1 MNSPDGKS
9 AKAVRPSVAGNSAE
23 SAGPS
28 AWKDQRIELII
39 GNLLRAGVLLSASVV
54 VIGGIIYVSRHGSAI
69 VDYRNFRGELSPLR
83 NFAGI
88 IHGMR
93 QLSGRAIIQ
102 FGLLLA
108 DRHTGGPGYLL
119 RRRIRLGTRLPL
131 RGLYAGGAGGAHLQ
145 PLRWR
150 FALIVCGAR
159 RLVVMSQPRIRCDQR
174 PLFRKYS
181 SYCAPGC
188 THAGAGESD
197 AAASIE
203 YGDR

>member
-1 MNSPDGKS
+1 MNSPEGKS
-9 AKAVRPSVAGNSAE
+9 AKAMRPSGAGKPAE
-23 SAGPS
+23 SAQPS
-28 AWKDQRIELII
+28 AWKDQRMELII

-88 IHGMR
+88 IHGTR

-102 FGLLLA
+102 FGLLLLIA
-108 DRHTGGPGYLL
+108 TPGGSGYLL

-131 RGLYAGGAGGAHLQ
+131 RGLYAGGAGCPHLQ

-150 FALIVCGAR
+150 SALMVDR
-159 RLVVMSQPRIRCDQR
+159 R
-174 PLFRKYS
+174 
-181 SYCAPGC
+181 
-188 THAGAGESD
+188 E
-197 AAASIE
+197 
-203 YGDR
+203 

>member
-88 IHGMR
+88 IHEMR

-102 FGLLLA
+102 FGLLLLIA
-108 DRHTGGPGYLL
+108 TPVARVIFSAVAFAWERDYLYVAFTLAVLAVLTYSLFGG
-119 RRRIRLGTRLPL
+119 
-131 RGLYAGGAGGAHLQ
+131 GLH
-145 PLRWR
+145 
-150 FALIVCGAR
+150 
-159 RLVVMSQPRIRCDQR
+159 
-174 PLFRKYS
+174 
-181 SYCAPGC
+181 
-188 THAGAGESD
+188 
-197 AAASIE
+197 
-203 YGDR
+203 